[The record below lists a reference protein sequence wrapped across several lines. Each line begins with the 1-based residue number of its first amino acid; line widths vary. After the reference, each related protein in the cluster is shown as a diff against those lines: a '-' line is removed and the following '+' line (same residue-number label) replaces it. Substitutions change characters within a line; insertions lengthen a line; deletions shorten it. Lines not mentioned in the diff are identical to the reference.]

1 MAEKKRWKRGHLQR
15 VKTPPAR
22 REEAIRLLRTL
33 AERETDLG
41 AKGYAEGAAESIEAG
56 GPVNASYVKG
66 LRRAVAAGP
75 SDTPKAS
82 PSTGPRARR

>member
-1 MAEKKRWKRGHLQR
+1 MAEKKKRKRGHLKR

-56 GPVNASYVKG
+56 APVTASYVKG
-66 LRRAVAAGP
+66 LRRAVARTSDATSSTKQAG
-75 SDTPKAS
+75 A
-82 PSTGPRARR
+82 

>member
-1 MAEKKRWKRGHLQR
+1 MAEKKKRKRGHLKR

-22 REEAIRLLRTL
+22 REEAVRLLRIL

-56 GPVNASYVKG
+56 GPVTASYVKG
-66 LRRAVAAGP
+66 LRRAVAAGT
-75 SDTPKAS
+75 SETS
-82 PSTGPRARR
+82 STAARGER